1 MEPYGKQRDIAYV
14 VLAPDNNYVID
25 YVKVFF
31 KELSNVYE
39 LCRFG
44 RHAPFAKKL
53 RDGIMR
59 IGKKQAA
66 SKSDEPEEDW
76 FKQIGEFQICTSKY
90 P

>member
-1 MEPYGKQRDIAYV
+1 
-14 VLAPDNNYVID
+14 
-25 YVKVFF
+25 VKIFF
-31 KELSNVYE
+31 KELSNIYE

-66 SKSDEPEEDW
+66 PQISKNEKMDKSLV
-76 FKQIGEFQICTSKY
+76 
-90 P
+90 